1 MGSVDI
7 EMCVP
12 YWDSLGIVPEAE
24 GVSSGY
30 PRFQH
35 VPSSEMCPEQE
46 GVPCSVEG
54 SVDSCGLH

>member
-7 EMCVP
+7 GMCVP

-30 PRFQH
+30 